1 MKIQVADNYDLD
13 TEKIDAVKQQIRT
26 KWKMWL
32 SFIFLGWSY
41 GSLGKRGIQA
51 IWYAL
56 AVIIVY
62 GLYEYF
68 ETKEFTIYASLS
80 VVGFG
85 VWIIWVLVRIF
96 TLNRSIDL
104 YNRSVASFYGLTDQE
119 KQMLGIE

>member
-1 MKIQVADNYDLD
+1 MEEKIVYNYDLD
-13 TEKIDAVKQQIRT
+13 TEKVDVVKKQIRT

-68 ETKEFTIYASLS
+68 ETKDFTVYASMS

-85 VWIIWVLVRIF
+85 VWIIWLLVRIF
-96 TLNRSIDL
+96 TLNKSIDL

-119 KQMLGIE
+119 KQLLGIE

>member
-1 MKIQVADNYDLD
+1 
-13 TEKIDAVKQQIRT
+13 
-26 KWKMWL
+26 MWL

-68 ETKEFTIYASLS
+68 ETKDFTIYVSMS
-80 VVGFG
+80 VVAIG
-85 VWIIWVLVRIF
+85 VWVSWVLVRIF

-119 KQMLGIE
+119 KQILGIE